1 MLSTD
6 SNESKERNMFKKTK
20 YLTTPIVMFKV
31 PVVKYYRNKEIFN
44 AALKDRKKLNKLK
57 LHDFKPIEQR

>member
-1 MLSTD
+1 
-6 SNESKERNMFKKTK
+6 MFKKTK

-44 AALKDRKKLNKLK
+44 AALNNRKKLNKLK